1 MAANVKARLTDDFAR
16 RLPRSARFRAH
27 ARRLAELAARG
38 EVDRVLGYLDALHT
52 DWQATS
58 SSFDRARYAEFESHV
73 AAAAYQHRCGERA
86 PHGKEDEHK

>member
-1 MAANVKARLTDDFAR
+1 MRITSEYRMTADRLAEALAQQ
-16 RLPRSARFRAH
+16 LPRSARFRAH

-58 SSFDRARYAEFESHV
+58 SKFDRARYAEFEARV
-73 AAAAYQHRCGERA
+73 VAAAYQHRYG
-86 PHGKEDEHK
+86 GGLTQ